1 MLPSSC
7 FIQDANENPLPPRTG
22 ISTADVFTKEFV
34 NRKAPLALPGLPKVV
49 ITPGPSVPSVAI
61 AIGGGEDDENG
72 QVLLQT
78 VEMQFG
84 AKDAAASAVYLQ

>member
-7 FIQDANENPLPPRTG
+7 FIQDAKENPLPPRTG
-22 ISTADVFTKEFV
+22 INTDDVFTKEFV
-34 NRKAPLALPGLPKVV
+34 NCRAPLALPGLPKVA

-61 AIGGGEDDENG
+61 AIGGGVDDENR
-72 QVLLQT
+72 QVLLQV

-84 AKDAAASAVYLQ
+84 AKDAAASVVYLQ

>member
-1 MLPSSC
+1 MNC
-7 FIQDANENPLPPRTG
+7 R
-22 ISTADVFTKEFV
+22 
-34 NRKAPLALPGLPKVV
+34 APLTLPGLPKVA

-72 QVLLQT
+72 QVLLQV

-84 AKDAAASAVYLQ
+84 AKDAAASVVYLQ